1 MILCGMWPLKLKSPF
16 LQHAYKTYRLFMR
29 LELIGALLLC
39 GPITVPYAFFIDKTL
54 FSETLSY
61 EIQYITLLLKVWVF
75 ESEAARN
82 LLKESLEIEER
93 MADSGIQENL
103 RILRR
108 NKRINVKLSIIY
120 TLMITSAFVMFCNAL
135 LIQTETNWKEI
146 ERNLNGTLSSK
157 SVKRQPIVFT
167 LPYMSGGWFYIGMFA
182 QTLGVI
188 FVILYSIAT
197 QSIFFTYVT
206 FTVAQIQALRHS
218 LKNFEE
224 NVDYSICQS
233 KESCIEQS
241 LKRNILTH
249 QKLIRYVK
257 SLDGFLKYAT
267 LFDFAFYSLQIGA
280 TVSKILSEIK
290 HSEYSA
296 VLFHVNYLCFNY
308 LGLHFNYTSAYE
320 IIFESSG
327 LSMSIYESRWYEQK
341 VNIRRSYIMMMRQMK
356 HPLCL
361 HIGPLYAMSNE
372 MLILIIKAAY
382 SYVTLL
388 SKSSE

>member
-1 MILCGMWPLKLKSPF
+1 MVLCGMWPLQLDNPY
-16 LQHAYKTYRLFMR
+16 LQHAYEAYRLLMR
-29 LELIGALLLC
+29 FEVIGSLLLC
-39 GPITVPYAFFIDKTL
+39 GPITVPYAFFIDKSL

-82 LLKESLEIEER
+82 LLTESLNIEQR
-93 MADSGIQENL
+93 MEASRVPENL
-103 RILRR
+103 KILRK
-108 NKRINVKLSIIY
+108 NKRINFKLSIIY
-120 TLMITSAFVMFCNAL
+120 SLMISSAFIMFCYAL
-135 LIQTETNWKEI
+135 LFQTETSWKEV
-146 ERNLNGTLSSK
+146 ERNLNGTQILK

-167 LPYMSGGWFYIGMFA
+167 LPYMSGAWFYAGMAA

-197 QSIFFTYVT
+197 QSIFFSYVT
-206 FTVAQIQALRHS
+206 FTVAQIQALKYS
-218 LKNFEE
+218 LKEFES
-224 NVDYSICQS
+224 NVDYSIDPNR
-233 KESCIEQS
+233 EHCIMQS
-241 LKRNILTH
+241 LKRNTITH
-249 QKLIRYVK
+249 QELIKYVK
-257 SLDGFLKYAT
+257 FLDGFLKYPI

-296 VLFHVNYLCFNY
+296 VLFHINYLCFNY

-320 IIFESSG
+320 IISESSS
-327 LSMSIYESRWYEQK
+327 LSMAIYESKWYKQD
-341 VNIRRSYIMMMRQMK
+341 VNVRKNYIMMMRQMR

-372 MLILIIKAAY
+372 ILILIIKAAY